1 MYLESNTFKFL
12 NLFILLKILTS
23 LYKIWEACEYL
34 VQVGEKNGVA
44 AEWPKWQVRQANIWA
59 EIFRIL

>member
-1 MYLESNTFKFL
+1 MFYFSQQK
-12 NLFILLKILTS
+12 LLKHVFLLS
-23 LYKIWEACEYL
+23 AKLGKHVNFL

-44 AEWPKWQVRQANIWA
+44 AEWPKWQVRQAYIWA